1 MSSKDGDD
9 NEKDKALI
17 SSKDNDNEMNKTLMS
32 SKDDDDD
39 DDETMNQKNNNIIKQ
54 LHQNYFIS
62 KLRFCLELGLLNSRT
77 KTGTGVA

>member
-39 DDETMNQKNNNIIKQ
+39 DETMNQKNNNIIKQ
-54 LHQNYFIS
+54 LH
-62 KLRFCLELGLLNSRT
+62 
-77 KTGTGVA
+77 